1 MKDYM
6 KRTVRKRGE
15 EKKLGR
21 ALPRYSSGMW
31 NMRQSSK
38 LFIAPSKIFMWFLEQ
53 ATEVR
58 HSGDVDKSKA
68 LLTDVLKLLENSS
81 YGKLIEVL
89 EQQVCVIYT
98 KDEKVV

>member
-1 MKDYM
+1 
-6 KRTVRKRGE
+6 
-15 EKKLGR
+15 
-21 ALPRYSSGMW
+21 MW
-31 NMRQSSK
+31 H
-38 LFIAPSKIFMWFLEQ
+38 LEQ

-98 KDEKVV
+98 EDEKVV